1 MEATGGTRPAGVD
14 TTERWMKIVIT
25 GGAGFIGSRTARAL
39 ASGGDDVTIVDS
51 FSPQIHGAPDQQ
63 AGLRRALA
71 DYARVIDGDVRDLA
85 LMKTLAAEHDAVL
98 HLAAET
104 GTGQSMYDI
113 VRYND
118 VNVTG
123 TAAVLEAA
131 TAPGSRVAKLVVAS
145 SRSIYGEGAYRC
157 AVDGMVYPADR
168 STAAMDAGAFDPVCP
183 VCGGAVSVAPTPE
196 AAPLTPAS
204 VYAVTKLAQEN
215 LVLAVAKAHGIAAY
229 SLRYQNVFGAG
240 QSLSNPY
247 TGILSIFSREM
258 LFGRPI
264 EIFED
269 GLESRDFVHVD
280 DVVTVNRAALAASA
294 TDTAVLNVGTGVGTS
309 VNTVT
314 ASLARLLDYQGEI
327 TVSGRYRAGDI
338 RHNIAD
344 TARLEAMLGLRCGI
358 DFDTGLAEFV
368 AWAGPELRAGV
379 DGAGYA
385 RSLSELAERG
395 LMKGG

>member
-1 MEATGGTRPAGVD
+1 
-14 TTERWMKIVIT
+14 MKVLIT
-25 GGAGFIGSRTARAL
+25 GGAGFIGRRTAAAL
-39 ASGGDDVTIVDS
+39 ASQGDTVTMLDS
-51 FSPQIHGAPDQQ
+51 FSPQIHGDP
-63 AGLRRALA
+63 AGHDGLVADLA
-71 DYARVIDGDVRDLA
+71 AQGEVIRGDVRDLA
-85 LMKTLAAEHDAVL
+85 LLKELTTRHDAVL

-123 TAAVLEAA
+123 TAALLEAA
-131 TAPGSRVAKLVVAS
+131 TAPGSQVERIVVAS
-145 SRSIYGEGAYRC
+145 SRSIYGEGAYHC
-157 AVDGMVYPADR
+157 AVHGLVYPQERTA
-168 STAAMDAGAFDPVCP
+168 AAMDQGDFDPHCP
-183 VCGGAVSVAPTPE
+183 VCDGPLTVAHTPE
-196 AAPLTPAS
+196 NAPLTPAS

-215 LVLAVAKAHGIAAY
+215 LVLTVARARDLSAHA
-229 SLRYQNVFGAG
+229 LRYQNVFGAG

-258 LFGRPI
+258 LHGRPI

-280 DVVTVNRAALAASA
+280 DVVRANCAALAATGVRS
-294 TDTAVLNVGTGVGTS
+294 LNVGTGVGTS

-314 ASLARLLDYQGEI
+314 AELARLLGYEGDI
-327 TVSGRYRAGDI
+327 RISGRYRAGDI

-344 TARLEAMLGLRCGI
+344 VGQLENALGLRCTI
-358 DFDTGLAEFV
+358 DFKTGLEEFV
-368 AWAGPELRAGV
+368 TWAKVELTRGV
-379 DGAGYA
+379 DSDGYV
-385 RSLSELAERG
+385 RSLAELADRG

>member
-1 MEATGGTRPAGVD
+1 MR
-14 TTERWMKIVIT
+14 ILIT
-25 GGAGFIGSRTARAL
+25 GGAGFIGRRTAVAL
-39 ASGGDDVTIVDS
+39 ADRGDDVTLLDT
-51 FSPQIHGAPDQQ
+51 FSPQIHGDEDAQD
-63 AGLRRALA
+63 ALMVNLSRGA
-71 DYARVIDGDVRDLA
+71 EVIRGDVRDRDTLVDLA
-85 LMKTLAAEHDAVL
+85 GRHDAVL

-104 GTGQSMYDI
+104 GTGQSMYDM

-123 TAAVLEAA
+123 TAALLEAV
-131 TAPGSRVAKLVVAS
+131 TAPGSRIGKVVVAS

-157 AVDGMVYPADR
+157 DMHGLVFPADR
-168 STAAMDAGAFDPVCP
+168 QPAALDAGDFDPRCP
-183 VCGGAVSVAPTPE
+183 VCGEAITVAPTSE
-196 AAPLTPAS
+196 SAPLTPAS

-229 SLRYQNVFGAG
+229 GLRYQNVFGAG

-269 GLESRDFVHVD
+269 GLESRDFVHVN
-280 DVVTVNRAALAASA
+280 DVVRANCAALA
-294 TDTAVLNVGTGVGTS
+294 DTAAGIRAINVGTGIGTS
-309 VNTVT
+309 VNTV
-314 ASLARLLDYQGEI
+314 AAELARLLDYKGDI
-327 TVSGRYRAGDI
+327 RVSGRYRAGDI

-344 TARLEAMLGLRCGI
+344 VGLLETELGLRCEIGFAAGLEEFVGWATTELAHGK
-358 DFDTGLAEFV
+358 DSDGYAKSLAE
-368 AWAGPELRAGV
+368 
-379 DGAGYA
+379 
-385 RSLSELAERG
+385 LAQRG

>member
-1 MEATGGTRPAGVD
+1 MR
-14 TTERWMKIVIT
+14 ILIT
-25 GGAGFIGSRTARAL
+25 GGAGFIGRRTAAAL
-39 ASGGDDVTIVDS
+39 ANQGDEVTLFDS
-51 FSPQIHGAPDQQ
+51 FSEQIHGDDAAQ
-63 AGLRRALA
+63 AALEKDLSRQA
-71 DYARVIDGDVRDLA
+71 EVIRGDVRDHDTLVSLA
-85 LMKTLAAEHDAVL
+85 GRHDAVL

-104 GTGQSMYDI
+104 GTGQSMYDM

-123 TAAVLEAA
+123 TAALLEAVV
-131 TAPGSRVAKLVVAS
+131 APGSQIGKIVVAS

-157 AVDGMVYPADR
+157 DVHGLVFPVER
-168 STAAMDAGAFDPVCP
+168 STEAMDQGHFDPSCP
-183 VCGGAVSVAPTPE
+183 VCGEPITVAPTPE
-196 AAPLTPAS
+196 SAPLTPAS

-215 LVLAVAKAHGIAAY
+215 LVLAVARAHGIAAY
-229 SLRYQNVFGAG
+229 GLRYQNVFGAG

-280 DVVTVNRAALAASA
+280 DVVRSNCAALSEQARGIQAI
-294 TDTAVLNVGTGVGTS
+294 NVGTGVGTS
-309 VNTVT
+309 VSTVT
-314 ASLARLLDYQGEI
+314 AELAALLGYEGEVR
-327 TVSGRYRAGDI
+327 VSGRYRAGDI

-344 TARLEAMLGLRCGI
+344 VGLLQRELGQTCTI
-358 DFDTGLAEFV
+358 DFKTGLEEFV
-368 AWAGPELRAGV
+368 AWAREELARGSDN
-379 DGAGYA
+379 DGYV
-385 RSLSELAERG
+385 RSLAELADRG

>member
-1 MEATGGTRPAGVD
+1 VNVR
-14 TTERWMKIVIT
+14 ILIT
-25 GGAGFIGSRTARAL
+25 GGAGFIGRRTAAAL
-39 ASGGDDVTIVDS
+39 ASRGDEVTLLDN
-51 FSPQIHGAPDQQ
+51 FSPQIHGDEALQKALAADLSQQ
-63 AGLRRALA
+63 AE
-71 DYARVIDGDVRDLA
+71 VILGDVRDRDALTKLA
-85 LMKTLAAEHDAVL
+85 CRHDAVL

-104 GTGQSMYDI
+104 GTGQSMYDM

-123 TAAVLEAA
+123 TAALLEAV
-131 TAPGSRVAKLVVAS
+131 TSPKSHIRKVVVAS

-157 AVDGMVYPADR
+157 GVHGLVFPADR
-168 STAAMDAGAFDPVCP
+168 SPAALGVGDFDPRCP
-183 VCGGAVSVAPTPE
+183 VCGEQIAVAPTPE
-196 AAPLTPAS
+196 SAPLTPAS

-215 LVLAVAKAHGIAAY
+215 LVLAVAKAHGFAAY
-229 SLRYQNVFGAG
+229 GLRYQNVFGAG
-240 QSLSNPY
+240 QSLNNPY

-280 DVVTVNRAALAASA
+280 DVVQANCVALA
-294 TDTAVLNVGTGVGTS
+294 DTANGIRAINVGTGIGTS

-314 ASLARLLDYQGEI
+314 AELARLLNYKNEI
-327 TVSGRYRAGDI
+327 RISGRYRAGDI

-344 TARLEAMLGLRCGI
+344 VALLEAELGLRCEI
-358 DFDTGLAEFV
+358 SFSTGLEEFV
-368 AWAGPELRAGV
+368 VWARTELERGK
-379 DGAGYA
+379 DNDGYA
-385 RSLSELAERG
+385 KSLAELAQRG

>member
-1 MEATGGTRPAGVD
+1 MD
-14 TTERWMKIVIT
+14 ILIT
-25 GGAGFIGSRTARAL
+25 GGAGFIGRRTAAAL
-39 ASGGDDVTIVDS
+39 AARGDTVTILDT
-51 FSPQIHGAPDQQ
+51 FSPQIHGDPSSHDR
-63 AGLRRALA
+63 LIA
-71 DYARVIDGDVRDLA
+71 DLSTTAQVIRGDVRNRDL
-85 LMKTLAAEHDAVL
+85 LTELATCHDAVL

-123 TAAVLEAA
+123 TAALLEAV
-131 TAPGSRVAKLVVAS
+131 TASASRVGKVVVAS

-157 AVDGMVYPADR
+157 PEHGIVFPQER
-168 STAAMDAGAFDPVCP
+168 NTAALDQGDFDPHCP
-183 VCGGAVSVAPTPE
+183 ICDGPLTVSPTPE
-196 AAPLTPAS
+196 SAPLTPAS

-215 LVLAVAKAHGIAAY
+215 LVLTVARASGLSAY
-229 SLRYQNVFGAG
+229 ALRYQNVFGAG

-280 DVVTVNRAALAASA
+280 DVVRSNCAALSETA
-294 TDTAVLNVGTGVGTS
+294 TGIRAINVGTGIGTS
-309 VNTVT
+309 VNQVT
-314 ASLARLLDYQGEI
+314 ADLAALLDYKGDI
-327 TVSGRYRAGDI
+327 RISGRYRAGDI

-344 TARLEAMLGLRCGI
+344 VELLQRELGLRCTI
-358 DFDTGLAEFV
+358 DFKTGLEEFV
-368 AWAGPELRAGV
+368 TWAKRELAQGTDN
-379 DGAGYA
+379 DGYV
-385 RSLSELAERG
+385 RSLAELADRG

>member
-1 MEATGGTRPAGVD
+1 
-14 TTERWMKIVIT
+14 MKILIT
-25 GGAGFIGSRTARAL
+25 GGAGFIGRRTAAAL
-39 ASGGDDVTIVDS
+39 AERGDDVTILDS
-51 FSPQIHGAPDQQ
+51 FSPQIHGDPAGHDQLVEELSVH
-63 AGLRRALA
+63 GE
-71 DYARVIDGDVRDLA
+71 VIRGDVRDLA
-85 LMKTLAAEHDAVL
+85 LLKSLAPRHDAVL

-123 TAAVLEAA
+123 TAALLEAV
-131 TAPGSRVAKLVVAS
+131 TASESRIGKIVVAS
-145 SRSIYGEGAYRC
+145 SRSIYGEGAYQCPRHGLVYPIDRSPT
-157 AVDGMVYPADR
+157 AMDDGM
-168 STAAMDAGAFDPVCP
+168 FDPHCP
-183 VCGGAVSVAPTPE
+183 VCGEGIVMAPTPE
-196 AAPLTPAS
+196 TAPLTPAS

-215 LVLAVAKAHGIAAY
+215 LVLAVAKARGLSAY
-229 SLRYQNVFGAG
+229 GLRYQNVFGAG

-280 DVVTVNRAALAASA
+280 DIVRVNCAALAPSA
-294 TDTAVLNVGTGVGTS
+294 VGVCAVNVGTGVGTS

-314 ASLARLLDYQGEI
+314 AELARLLNYTGDI
-327 TVSGRYRAGDI
+327 TISGRYRAGDI

-344 TARLEAMLGLRCGI
+344 VSLLEKELGRRCTI
-358 DFDTGLAEFV
+358 DFKTGLEEFV
-368 AWAGPELRAGV
+368 AWAKVELTRSA
-379 DGAGYA
+379 DSDGYA